1 MDPSA
6 PMNSANSDGMLRAIA
21 AKFGAIDNQVQTS
34 ALLLA
39 DTRKRVA
46 RLEALSLLAAA
57 NRKPTMPL
65 SFQSQFGEDAL
76 VWSLLDCPLDGFFIE
91 VGAFDGWNY
100 STTYA
105 FEAIGW
111 KGLLIEAIPGRC
123 EMCKKARPGSRVV
136 NAALSRRGSS
146 GTANFTI
153 VEDHYGGML
162 SYNTTTPDHLGDL
175 RQGRFAT
182 RPVSVPLTSM
192 DALLEGHKGP
202 VDFASI
208 DVEGG
213 EADVLDGFDLDRWKP
228 KVLLIED
235 NNRNNAAV
243 VAHMQRH
250 PYRFAGWLFVNAVYV
265 RTDQPMVMRRAM
277 ELLQP

>member
-1 MDPSA
+1 MEPQATTNQGDPDA
-6 PMNSANSDGMLRAIA
+6 MLRAIA
-21 AKFGAIDNQVQTS
+21 AKFGAIDVSVQTN

-39 DTRKRVA
+39 DTRRRVA
-46 RLEALSLLAAA
+46 RLEALASLAAA
-57 NRKPTMPL
+57 NRKATMPVL
-65 SFQSQFGEDAL
+65 FQSQFGEDAL
-76 VWSLLDCPLDGFFIE
+76 VWSLLDGQLDGFFIE

-111 KGLLIEAIPGRC
+111 KGLLIEAIPERC
-123 EMCKKARPGSRVV
+123 EVCRKGRAGSRVV
-136 NAALSRRGSS
+136 NAALSRRGSA
-146 GTANFTI
+146 GDATFTI
-153 VEDHYGGML
+153 VQDHYGGML

-175 RQGRFAT
+175 RQGGFRT
-182 RPVSVPLTSM
+182 RPVTVPLTSM
-192 DALLEGHKGP
+192 DALLEGHKGEI
-202 VDFASI
+202 DFASI

-243 VAHMQRH
+243 RAHMQRF

-277 ELLQP
+277 ELLTP

>member
-1 MDPSA
+1 MQPTL
-6 PMNSANSDGMLRAIA
+6 PMNPGDPDGYLRALAGKLA
-21 AKFGAIDNQVQTS
+21 AVASQVGTN

-39 DTRKRVA
+39 DTRRRVA
-46 RLEALSLLAAA
+46 RLEALAALTA
-57 NRKPTMPL
+57 AGRKPSLPL

-76 VWSLLDCPLDGFFIE
+76 VWSLLDGQLDGFFIE

-111 KGLLIEAIPGRC
+111 KGLLVEAIPGRC
-123 EMCKKARPGSRVV
+123 EACRTGRPGSRVV
-136 NAALSRRGSS
+136 NAALSRRGSTGEAS
-146 GTANFTI
+146 FTV

-162 SYNTTTPDHLGDL
+162 SYNTTTPDHLDDL

-182 RPVSVPLTSM
+182 REVSVPLTSM
-192 DALLEGHKGP
+192 DALLEGHMCA

-213 EADVLDGFDLDRWKP
+213 EADVLDGFDLERWKP
-228 KVLLIED
+228 RVLLIED
-235 NNRNNAAV
+235 NTRNNAAV
-243 VAHMQRH
+243 RAHMQRF

-265 RTDQPMVMRRAM
+265 RTDQPMVMRRAI
-277 ELLQP
+277 ELLQA